1 MSKTIHPLIL
11 AALLSLALL
20 LAACGPSSTQ
30 TPTVSA
36 DEVLTQA
43 AGTVA
48 VQLTQNAALT
58 PSPMPAT
65 ATRAPTNTTAPTA
78 EGPVEPTQ
86 APAPTNTTAPS
97 APGQAPDSASF
108 VEDVT
113 IPDGTGAAPGIQFVK
128 TWRIKNTGTTTWTQA
143 YSLVYVDGERMS
155 APDSVPMPK
164 DVRPGE
170 TVDISVTL
178 TAPSK
183 TGSHQTFF
191 RLRNASG
198 QYFRLDGTG
207 DLWLKISV
215 GGASPTPDQTM
226 TANAP
231 TPTPSATAT
240 PQ

>member
-1 MSKTIHPLIL
+1 MPKTIPTLCL

-20 LAACGPSSTQ
+20 LASCGPSTTPS
-30 TPTVSA
+30 PTVNA

-58 PSPMPAT
+58 PSPLPPTSTPAPTNTQPPAPT
-65 ATRAPTNTTAPTA
+65 ASAPTQPPAATNTTAP
-78 EGPVEPTQ
+78 GGSSQ
-86 APAPTNTTAPS
+86 
-97 APGQAPDSASF
+97 GPDSGSF

-143 YSLVYVDGERMS
+143 YSLAWVDGEKMG
-155 APDSVPMPK
+155 APDSIPMPK

-170 TVDISVTL
+170 TVDVSVTL
-178 TAPSK
+178 TAPAK
-183 TGSHQTFF
+183 TGSYQTFF

-198 QYFRLDGTG
+198 QYFRLDGSG

-215 GGASPTPDQTM
+215 GGASPTPDLTM
-226 TANAP
+226 TSSVY
-231 TPTPSATAT
+231 TPTVTST
-240 PQ
+240 PAP